1 MKKEDLT
8 RREQAIISGNL
19 TKEPETRVTTKEDLT
34 TCFARQKRKRSR
46 VRRIEVM
53 MSEVE
58 YRVNNA
64 DIPMLTRIYY
74 TMQDIISLEKRGDWQ
89 RERMFSVTKRLRGMP
104 GGGGLPSG
112 IDATLCELDELNH
125 EYGEKLRA
133 YVYELKNAERV
144 LNGIESA
151 NMRTFVRMYY
161 VDNIGKA
168 EIIRELGITEYGFAR
183 ARRCV
188 EQAPDMA
195 HVRWHERF
203 LFRKD

>member
-1 MKKEDLT
+1 M
-8 RREQAIISGNL
+8 EQEAERYILN
-19 TKEPETRVTTKEDLT
+19 R
-34 TCFARQKRKRSR
+34 
-46 VRRIEVM
+46 
-53 MSEVE
+53 
-58 YRVNNA
+58 
-64 DIPMLTRIYY
+64 DIPVLTRIWY
-74 TMQDIISLEKRGDWQ
+74 TMQDIVSLEKRGDWQ

-112 IDATLCELDELNH
+112 IDAALCELDELNH

-133 YVYELKNAERV
+133 YVSELKTAERI
-144 LNGIESA
+144 LNSIESA
-151 NMRTFVRMYY
+151 TMRTFVRMYY

-168 EIIRELGITEYGFAR
+168 EIIRELGVTEYGFAR